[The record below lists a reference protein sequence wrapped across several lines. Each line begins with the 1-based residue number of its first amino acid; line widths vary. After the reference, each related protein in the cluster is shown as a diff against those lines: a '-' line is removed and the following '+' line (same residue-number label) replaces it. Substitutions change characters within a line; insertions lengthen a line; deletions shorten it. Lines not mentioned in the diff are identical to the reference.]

1 MDEDL
6 HGFSEEKG
14 MNFYNI
20 DSIKKENSKEGSS
33 AEWKVA
39 EEDSGHIQFM
49 RKKNGKRT
57 KVFLKGLAFIVIAS
71 VSGGAAGAVV
81 TNQRLNNEYYD
92 NNPSFRNQ
100 IKVLST
106 GSELPKTN
114 ISLVA
119 EEIVPC
125 VVGISTSPQGFSSS
139 DSVGNGSGIIIDAN
153 GTILTNYHFIKDA
166 EKVYIKLSNN
176 KVFNAIIVGVDKP
189 TDIAVIKIDSKD
201 IKNLP
206 VPKIGDATKM
216 RVGDTA
222 IAIGNMMG
230 DELYSTVTQGII
242 SSANREM
249 VFTDQESKETA
260 TLNQVLQT
268 DAAINKGNSGGPLC
282 NGVGEVIGINSIRI
296 GIEAGTDGVGYAESI
311 NDAMAIVSQLID
323 KGNVDRPDLGVL
335 GKTLNS
341 SDAIKNIKGVYIYEV
356 KTEGGAKAAG
366 VRPGDIITVVDNIK
380 VEKLEELEDCLSKH
394 KIGDMVIC
402 KIYRDAKTISVNIKL
417 TKQKA
422 S

>member
-6 HGFSEEKG
+6 HGFSDESG
-14 MNFYNI
+14 RNFYNI
-20 DSIKKENSKEGSS
+20 DSINKGNSKASS
-33 AEWKVA
+33 PAEWKVA
-39 EEDSGHIQFM
+39 EEDSGHIHFK

-57 KVFLKGLAFIVIAS
+57 KVFLKGLAFIVMAS
-71 VSGGAAGAVV
+71 VSGGVAGVVV

-92 NNPSFRNQ
+92 NNPSFRDQ
-100 IKVLST
+100 IKVLGT

-119 EEIVPC
+119 NEIVPC
-125 VVGISTSPQGFSSS
+125 VVGISTSSQGFSSS
-139 DSVGNGSGIIIDAN
+139 ESMDNGSGIIIDAN

-166 EKVYIKLSNN
+166 TKVYIKLSNN
-176 KVFNAIIVGVDKP
+176 KIFNAVIVGVDKP
-189 TDIAVIKIDSKD
+189 TDLAVIKIDSKD

-206 VPKIGDATKM
+206 VPKLGDATKM

-222 IAIGNMMG
+222 IAVGNTMG

-242 SSANREM
+242 SSANRKM

-260 TLNQVLQT
+260 ILNQVLQT
-268 DAAINKGNSGGPLC
+268 DASINTGNSGGPLC
-282 NGVGEVIGINSIRI
+282 NGAGEVIGINSIRI
-296 GIEAGTDGVGYAESI
+296 GIVAGIDGVGYAESI

-323 KGNVDRPDLGVL
+323 KGNVERPDFGVL

-341 SDAIKNIKGVYIYEV
+341 SDSIKGIKGVYVYEV
-356 KTEGGAKAAG
+356 KTEGGAKTAG
-366 VRPGDIITVVDNIK
+366 VKPGDIITEVDNVK
-380 VEKLEELEDCLSKH
+380 VEKLEELEDSLSKH
-394 KIGDMVIC
+394 KIGDVVIC
-402 KIYRDAKTISVNIKL
+402 KIYRDSKTISVNIKL
-417 TKQKA
+417 TKQKN